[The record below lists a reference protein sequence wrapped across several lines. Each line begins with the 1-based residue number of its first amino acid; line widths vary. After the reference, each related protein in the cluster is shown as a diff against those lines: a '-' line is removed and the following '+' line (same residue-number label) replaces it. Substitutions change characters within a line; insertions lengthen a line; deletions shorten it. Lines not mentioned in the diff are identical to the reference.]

1 METIKIK
8 IDGREYEMYSLT
20 ILGREVTVAS
30 YQLNQKIESL
40 IDRGRYNEVEH
51 IDSMYEYYLPKEVDH
66 TDEFEI
72 RDSIESVMREDY
84 EEV

>member
-1 METIKIK
+1 METIKIR
-8 IDGREYEMYSLT
+8 IDGRDYEMYSLT

-30 YQLNQKIESL
+30 YRLNRKIEDM

-51 IDSMYEYYLPKEVDH
+51 IDSMYGYYLPKEVDH